1 MTNGSKVFAHLF
13 DLTMQQNGT
22 FLQFSNRVYEHVKLL
37 EFIGRSPLTDDGLI
51 DSLNHQMVQQYKPGM
66 LCQESV
72 HYVFKQVDFL
82 AVTNAIMEIESLMP
96 ELNKTFQP

>member
-51 DSLNHQMVQQYKPGM
+51 DSLNH
-66 LCQESV
+66 
-72 HYVFKQVDFL
+72 
-82 AVTNAIMEIESLMP
+82 
-96 ELNKTFQP
+96 